1 MTGTLRVMNASAM
14 QMFEMPLMH
23 VRQAQVDLSA
33 LAAGEYFLV
42 AQSANGTQQ
51 VVSKVIRN

>member
-1 MTGTLRVMNASAM
+1 ML
-14 QMFEMPLMH
+14 ELPLTH
-23 VRQAQVDLSA
+23 VRQAQVDLST

-51 VVSKVIRN
+51 VVSKVIKN